1 MTSPATSSSDQAA
14 RLRLFVAVAVPDPIR
29 TAIDDAAVPLRE
41 SVPGLRWTDPQ
52 SWHLT
57 LAFLGG
63 VPRER
68 LGPIEDIVGQA
79 AAGAHPFTLRLSGTA
94 GTFSGGGGGVLWVG
108 LEPAPM
114 LDELAEGLRRD
125 LSAMAPEVDAQ
136 PFQPH
141 LTLARSTPS
150 QRVSA
155 ELAERYSG
163 PRFPWTVRRLA
174 LMRSRLAVGGA
185 RYGVWAEWPLE

>member
-1 MTSPATSSSDQAA
+1 MTTPTASDQAA
-14 RLRLFVAVAVPDPIR
+14 RLRLFVAVSVPDPIR
-29 TAIDDAAVPLRE
+29 VAIDEAAAPLRE
-41 SVPGLRWTDPQ
+41 AVPGLRWTDPE

-63 VPRER
+63 VPRDR
-68 LGPIEDIVGQA
+68 IGPIQA
-79 AAGAHPFTLRLSGTA
+79 AVGDTASAAHPFTLRLSGTA
-94 GTFSGGGGGVLWVG
+94 GVFTGGSGGVLWVG
-108 LEPAPM
+108 LEDAPM
-114 LDELAEGLRRD
+114 LDELAAGLRRGLGD
-125 LSAMAPEVDAQ
+125 VAPGVDAL

-141 LTLARSTPS
+141 LTLARSTPN
-150 QRVSA
+150 QRIPA
-155 ELAERYSG
+155 ELVDQYVG